1 MSNLT
6 IDNSNYLKYKFFNSL
21 FLGISV
27 GSYITIYSPLD
38 IKTFSIGGIF
48 LAVAMIVIAKY
59 YNKIINIY
67 YFKQISL
74 IVEYCILISLLILLI
89 FSFSYA
95 ISLAIYVIYQIT
107 FSFGS
112 YLVRAE
118 TMLFNEKKIISKLD
132 VIKQQ
137 GTLIGMGFS
146 FVFYKLIENYLLSG
160 TVLSMKLDDNEIQVY
175 YVHFVLVIVQLIT
188 IVFLTNSFIV
198 RKHQNQ

>member
-1 MSNLT
+1 MSNLS
-6 IDNSNYLKYKFFNSL
+6 IDNSKYLKYKFFNSL

-48 LAVAMIVIAKY
+48 LAIAMIIIAKY
-59 YNKIINIY
+59 YHKIININ
-67 YFKQISL
+67 YFKKISL
-74 IVEYCILISLLILLI
+74 TAEYCILISLLILLI
-89 FSFSYA
+89 FSYSYA
-95 ISLAIYVIYQIT
+95 ISLAIYIIYQIT

-112 YLVRAE
+112 YLVRTE

-146 FVFYKLIENYLLSG
+146 FVFYKLIENYLLI
-160 TVLSMKLDDNEIQVY
+160 DDNETQVY
-175 YVHFVLVIVQLIT
+175 YVHFVLVIVQLMT
-188 IVFLTNSFIV
+188 IVFLTNSFVV

>member
-1 MSNLT
+1 MSNLS
-6 IDNSNYLKYKFFNSL
+6 IDNSKYLKYKFFNSL

-48 LAVAMIVIAKY
+48 LAIAMIIIAKY
-59 YNKIINIY
+59 YHKIININ
-67 YFKQISL
+67 YFKKISL
-74 IVEYCILISLLILLI
+74 TAEYCILLSLLILLI
-89 FSFSYA
+89 FSYSYA
-95 ISLAIYVIYQIT
+95 ISLAIYIIYQIT

-112 YLVRAE
+112 YLVRTE

-146 FVFYKLIENYLLSG
+146 FVFYKLVENYLLI
-160 TVLSMKLDDNEIQVY
+160 DDNETQVY
-175 YVHFVLVIVQLIT
+175 YIHFVLVIVQIIT
-188 IVFLTNSFIV
+188 ILFLYNSFKTK
-198 RKHQNQ
+198 RHQNQ

>member
-59 YNKIINIY
+59 YNEIININ
-67 YFKQISL
+67 YFKKISL

-112 YLVRAE
+112 YLVRTE
-118 TMLFNEKKIISKLD
+118 TMLFNEKEIISKLD

-146 FVFYKLIENYLLSG
+146 FVFYKLIENYLLI
-160 TVLSMKLDDNEIQVY
+160 DDNEAQVY
-175 YVHFVLVIVQLIT
+175 YVHFALVIVQLIT

>member
-48 LAVAMIVIAKY
+48 LAFAMIVIAKY
-59 YNKIINIY
+59 YNEIININ
-67 YFKQISL
+67 YFKKISL

-112 YLVRAE
+112 YLVRTE
-118 TMLFNEKKIISKLD
+118 TMLFNEKEIISKLD

-146 FVFYKLIENYLLSG
+146 FVFYKLIENYLLI
-160 TVLSMKLDDNEIQVY
+160 DDNETQVY

>member
-21 FLGISV
+21 FLGVSV

-59 YNKIINIY
+59 YNKIININ
-67 YFKQISL
+67 YFKKIS
-74 IVEYCILISLLILLI
+74 ITVEYCILISLLILLI
-89 FSFSYA
+89 FSYSYA
-95 ISLAIYVIYQIT
+95 ISLAIYIIYQIT

-112 YLVRAE
+112 YLVRTE
-118 TMLFNEKKIISKLD
+118 TMLFNEKKIIAKLD

-146 FVFYKLIENYLLSG
+146 FVFY
-160 TVLSMKLDDNEIQVY
+160 
-175 YVHFVLVIVQLIT
+175 
-188 IVFLTNSFIV
+188 
-198 RKHQNQ
+198 

>member
-1 MSNLT
+1 MSNLK

-59 YNKIINIY
+59 YNEIININ
-67 YFKQISL
+67 YFKKISL

-112 YLVRAE
+112 YLVRTE
-118 TMLFNEKKIISKLD
+118 TMLFNEKEIISKLD

-146 FVFYKLIENYLLSG
+146 FVFYKLIENYLLI
-160 TVLSMKLDDNEIQVY
+160 DDNETQVY
-175 YVHFVLVIVQLIT
+175 YVHFVLVIVQLMT

>member
-112 YLVRAE
+112 YLVRTE
-118 TMLFNEKKIISKLD
+118 TMLFNEKEIISKLD

-146 FVFYKLIENYLLSG
+146 FVFYKLIENYLLI
-160 TVLSMKLDDNEIQVY
+160 DDNETQVY

-188 IVFLTNSFIV
+188 IVFLTNSFTV

>member
-74 IVEYCILISLLILLI
+74 IVEYCILISLLILLM
-89 FSFSYA
+89 FSYSYA
-95 ISLAIYVIYQIT
+95 ISLVIYVIYQIT

-112 YLVRAE
+112 YLVRTE
-118 TMLFNEKKIISKLD
+118 TMLFNEKEIISKLD

-146 FVFYKLIENYLLSG
+146 FVFYKLIENYLLI
-160 TVLSMKLDDNEIQVY
+160 DDNETQVY
-175 YVHFVLVIVQLIT
+175 YVHFVLVIAQLIT

>member
-6 IDNSNYLKYKFFNSL
+6 IDNSNYIKYKFFNSL
-21 FLGISV
+21 FLGVSV

-59 YNKIINIY
+59 YNKIININ
-67 YFKQISL
+67 YFKKIS
-74 IVEYCILISLLILLI
+74 ITVEYCILISLLILLI
-89 FSFSYA
+89 FSYSYA
-95 ISLAIYVIYQIT
+95 ISLAIYIIYQIT

-112 YLVRAE
+112 YLVRTE

-146 FVFYKLIENYLLSG
+146 FVFYKLIENYLLI
-160 TVLSMKLDDNEIQVY
+160 DDNETQVY

>member
-21 FLGISV
+21 FLGVSV

-59 YNKIINIY
+59 YNKIININ
-67 YFKQISL
+67 YFKKIS
-74 IVEYCILISLLILLI
+74 ITVEYCILISLLILLI
-89 FSFSYA
+89 CSFSYA
-95 ISLAIYVIYQIT
+95 ISLAIYIIYQIT

-112 YLVRAE
+112 YLVRTE

-146 FVFYKLIENYLLSG
+146 FVFYKLIENYLLI
-160 TVLSMKLDDNEIQVY
+160 DDNETQVY

>member
-59 YNKIINIY
+59 YNEIININ
-67 YFKQISL
+67 YFKKISL

-112 YLVRAE
+112 YLVRTE
-118 TMLFNEKKIISKLD
+118 TMLFNEKEIISKLD

-146 FVFYKLIENYLLSG
+146 FVFYKLIENYLLI
-160 TVLSMKLDDNEIQVY
+160 DDNETQVY

-188 IVFLTNSFIV
+188 ILFLTNSFIV

>member
-1 MSNLT
+1 MSNLS
-6 IDNSNYLKYKFFNSL
+6 IDNSKYLKYKFFNSL

-48 LAVAMIVIAKY
+48 LAIAMIIIAKY
-59 YNKIINIY
+59 YHKIININ
-67 YFKQISL
+67 YFKKISL
-74 IVEYCILISLLILLI
+74 TAEYCILLSLLILLI
-89 FSFSYA
+89 FSYSYA
-95 ISLAIYVIYQIT
+95 ISLAIYIIYQIT

-112 YLVRAE
+112 YLVRTE

-146 FVFYKLIENYLLSG
+146 FVFYKLIENYLLI
-160 TVLSMKLDDNEIQVY
+160 DDNETQVY
-175 YVHFVLVIVQLIT
+175 YVHFVLVIVQLMT
-188 IVFLTNSFIV
+188 IVFLTNSFVV

>member
-89 FSFSYA
+89 FFFSYA

-118 TMLFNEKKIISKLD
+118 TMLFNEKEIISKLD

-146 FVFYKLIENYLLSG
+146 FVFYKLIENYLLI
-160 TVLSMKLDDNEIQVY
+160 DDNETQVY

>member
-59 YNKIINIY
+59 YNEIININ
-67 YFKQISL
+67 YFKKISL

-112 YLVRAE
+112 YLVRTE
-118 TMLFNEKKIISKLD
+118 TMLFNEKEIISKLD

-146 FVFYKLIENYLLSG
+146 FVFYKLIENYLLI
-160 TVLSMKLDDNEIQVY
+160 DDNETQVY
-175 YVHFVLVIVQLIT
+175 YVHFVLLIVQIIT
-188 IVFLTNSFIV
+188 IVFLTNSFVV

>member
-1 MSNLT
+1 MSNLS
-6 IDNSNYLKYKFFNSL
+6 IDNSKYLKYKFFNSL

-48 LAVAMIVIAKY
+48 LAIAMIIIAKY
-59 YNKIINIY
+59 YHKIININ
-67 YFKQISL
+67 YFKKISL
-74 IVEYCILISLLILLI
+74 TAEYCILLSLLILLI
-89 FSFSYA
+89 FSYSYA
-95 ISLAIYVIYQIT
+95 ISLAIYIIYQIT

-112 YLVRAE
+112 YLVRTE
-118 TMLFNEKKIISKLD
+118 TMLFNDKKIISKLD

-146 FVFYKLIENYLLSG
+146 FVFYKLIENYLLI
-160 TVLSMKLDDNEIQVY
+160 DDNETQVY
-175 YVHFVLVIVQLIT
+175 YVHFVLVIVQLMT
-188 IVFLTNSFIV
+188 IVFLTNSFVV

>member
-59 YNKIINIY
+59 YNKIININ
-67 YFKQISL
+67 YFKKISL
-74 IVEYCILISLLILLI
+74 IVEYFILISLLILLI

-112 YLVRAE
+112 YLVRTE
-118 TMLFNEKKIISKLD
+118 TMLFNEKEIISKLD

-146 FVFYKLIENYLLSG
+146 FVFYKLIENYLLI
-160 TVLSMKLDDNEIQVY
+160 DDNETQVY

>member
-112 YLVRAE
+112 YLVRTE

-146 FVFYKLIENYLLSG
+146 FVFYKLIENYLLI
-160 TVLSMKLDDNEIQVY
+160 DDNETQVY

>member
-59 YNKIINIY
+59 YNKIININ
-67 YFKQISL
+67 YFKKISL
-74 IVEYCILISLLILLI
+74 IVEYFILISLLILLI

-112 YLVRAE
+112 YLVRTE

-146 FVFYKLIENYLLSG
+146 FVFYKLIESYLLI
-160 TVLSMKLDDNEIQVY
+160 DDNETQVY

-188 IVFLTNSFIV
+188 IVFLTNSFVV

>member
-6 IDNSNYLKYKFFNSL
+6 IDNFNYLKYKFFNSL

-59 YNKIINIY
+59 YNEIININ
-67 YFKQISL
+67 YFKKISL

-112 YLVRAE
+112 YLVRTE
-118 TMLFNEKKIISKLD
+118 TMLFNEKEIISKLD

-146 FVFYKLIENYLLSG
+146 FVFYKLIENYLLI
-160 TVLSMKLDDNEIQVY
+160 DDNETQVY

>member
-1 MSNLT
+1 MSNLS
-6 IDNSNYLKYKFFNSL
+6 IDNSKYLKYKFFNSL

-48 LAVAMIVIAKY
+48 LAVAMIIIAKY
-59 YNKIINIY
+59 YHKIININ
-67 YFKQISL
+67 YFKKISL
-74 IVEYCILISLLILLI
+74 TAEYCILLSLLILLI
-89 FSFSYA
+89 FSYSYA
-95 ISLAIYVIYQIT
+95 ISLAIYIIYQIT

-112 YLVRAE
+112 YLVRTE
-118 TMLFNEKKIISKLD
+118 TMLFDDKKIISKLD

-146 FVFYKLIENYLLSG
+146 FVFYKLIENYLLI
-160 TVLSMKLDDNEIQVY
+160 DDNETQVY

>member
-59 YNKIINIY
+59 YNEIINVN
-67 YFKQISL
+67 YFKKISL

-146 FVFYKLIENYLLSG
+146 FVFYKLIENYLLI
-160 TVLSMKLDDNEIQVY
+160 DDNETQVY

>member
-21 FLGISV
+21 FLGVSV

-59 YNKIINIY
+59 YNKIININ
-67 YFKQISL
+67 YFKKIS
-74 IVEYCILISLLILLI
+74 ITVEYCILISLLILLI

-95 ISLAIYVIYQIT
+95 ISLAIYIIYQIT

-112 YLVRAE
+112 YLVRTE

-132 VIKQQ
+132 IIKQQ

-146 FVFYKLIENYLLSG
+146 FVFYKLIENYLLI
-160 TVLSMKLDDNEIQVY
+160 DDNETQVY
-175 YVHFVLVIVQLIT
+175 CVHFVLVIVQLIT

>member
-59 YNKIINIY
+59 YNEIININ
-67 YFKQISL
+67 YFKKISL

-118 TMLFNEKKIISKLD
+118 TMLFNEKEIISKLD

-146 FVFYKLIENYLLSG
+146 FVFYKLIENYLLI
-160 TVLSMKLDDNEIQVY
+160 DDNETQVY

-188 IVFLTNSFIV
+188 IVFLTNSFVV

>member
-59 YNKIINIY
+59 YNEIINVN
-67 YFKQISL
+67 YFKKISL

-112 YLVRAE
+112 YLVRTE
-118 TMLFNEKKIISKLD
+118 TMLFNEKEIISKLD

-146 FVFYKLIENYLLSG
+146 FVFYKLIENYLLI
-160 TVLSMKLDDNEIQVY
+160 DDNETQVY

>member
-112 YLVRAE
+112 YLVRTE
-118 TMLFNEKKIISKLD
+118 TMLFNEKEIISKLD

-146 FVFYKLIENYLLSG
+146 FVFYKLIENYLLI
-160 TVLSMKLDDNEIQVY
+160 DDNETQVY

>member
-1 MSNLT
+1 MSNLS
-6 IDNSNYLKYKFFNSL
+6 IDNSKYIKYKFFNSL

-48 LAVAMIVIAKY
+48 LAVAMIIIAKY
-59 YNKIINIY
+59 YHKIININ
-67 YFKQISL
+67 YFKKISL
-74 IVEYCILISLLILLI
+74 TAEYCILLSLLILLI
-89 FSFSYA
+89 FSYSYA
-95 ISLAIYVIYQIT
+95 ISLAIYIIYQIT

-112 YLVRAE
+112 YLVRTE
-118 TMLFNEKKIISKLD
+118 TMLFNDKKIISKLD

-146 FVFYKLIENYLLSG
+146 FVFYKLIENYLLI
-160 TVLSMKLDDNEIQVY
+160 DDNETQVY
-175 YVHFVLVIVQLIT
+175 YVHFVLVIVQLMT
-188 IVFLTNSFIV
+188 IVFLTNSFVV